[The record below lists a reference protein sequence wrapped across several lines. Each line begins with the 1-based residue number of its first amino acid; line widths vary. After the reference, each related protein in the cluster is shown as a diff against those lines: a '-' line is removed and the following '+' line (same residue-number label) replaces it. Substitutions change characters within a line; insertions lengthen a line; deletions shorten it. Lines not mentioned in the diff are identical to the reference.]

1 MQSLSSGGRTGRSAE
16 NNQFAD
22 KTEKG
27 KIENVSTVVVVAV
40 IPPNQIQLASK
51 LNDELNRLS
60 HFEN

>member
-40 IPPNQIQLASK
+40 IPLQLASK
-51 LNDELNRLS
+51 LNDELNKLS